1 MNFIARC
8 PACRTCYKVVP
19 DQLRISDG
27 WVRCGQCSEVFD
39 ASQQLTETNTEDAAT
54 PFPAPEDGFAQTL
67 QLAPDQAL
75 LSDQRSVS
83 PDTANVKPQASS
95 VPEESWTAAVLL
107 VKPSTDSESD
117 TAETPEPDLKPL
129 AEPVSFMREPD
140 GPLGTLKR
148 SRPVLWWGL
157 AVALVLGLSVQVLYR
172 EREWMA
178 ARFPELKPV
187 LQSVCDLLGCRLSPL
202 QGIEHLK
209 IDSATFQQVD
219 QEIFELRLVVKNKAP
234 YALALPGIE
243 LTLTDL
249 ADQPVMRRVFMPAEL
264 GAGLGWLESASD
276 WSVSAYLRIQDE
288 MAGMRAQGY
297 RVLIFY
303 P

>member
-1 MNFIARC
+1 MILIARC
-8 PACRTCYKVVP
+8 PSCSTCYKVVP
-19 DQLRISDG
+19 DQLRISEG

-39 ASQQLTETNTEDAAT
+39 ASQQVAEAGTEEAT
-54 PFPAPEDGFAQTL
+54 TQIAAPEDGLAQTL
-67 QLAPDQAL
+67 QLT
-75 LSDQRSVS
+75 
-83 PDTANVKPQASS
+83 PDTATVKPQVSS
-95 VPEESWTAAVLL
+95 VPEVSWATAALL
-107 VKPSTDSESD
+107 IKPSSDAASDIPES
-117 TAETPEPDLKPL
+117 AGRDLKPY
-129 AEPVSFMREPD
+129 AESVSFMRESSD
-140 GPLGTLKR
+140 SSGSAVRG
-148 SRPVLWWGL
+148 RPVLWWCLG
-157 AVALVLGLSVQVLYR
+157 VALVLGLLVQVLYR
-172 EREWMA
+172 ERDWVA
-178 ARFPELKPV
+178 ARYPELRPV
-187 LQSVCDLLGCRLSPL
+187 LQSVCDDLDCRLSPL